1 MINDR
6 ANPGGGALPELTEAN
21 APDCRVRASKTE
33 RRPMRPADTNSTAWM
48 GTRQARRR
56 LRHSPGQ
63 RGIAKSALAS
73 KHTHERANA
82 DPDTARMRVFSHLHE
97 RGLDMAQLGRRQP
110 ALTRTDVQLPVSKA
124 RRLA

>member
-6 ANPGGGALPELTEAN
+6 ANPGVGALHDLTEAN
-21 APDCRVRASKTE
+21 APGCRVRASKTE
-33 RRPMRPADTNSTAWM
+33 RWPMRPADTNSTAWM

-56 LRHSPGQ
+56 LRHSPDQ
-63 RGIAKSALAS
+63 RSIAKSALAS
-73 KHTHERANA
+73 KHTHEHANS
-82 DPDTARMRVFSHLHE
+82 DPDTVRMRVFSHLYE

-110 ALTRTDVQLPVSKA
+110 ALTRTDAQLPVSKT

>member
-6 ANPGGGALPELTEAN
+6 ANPGGGALHELTEAN
-21 APDCRVRASKTE
+21 APGCRVRASKAE
-33 RRPMRPADTNSTAWM
+33 GRPMRPAGANSTAWM
-48 GTRQARRR
+48 WTRQARRR
-56 LRHSPGQ
+56 LRHSPDQ

-82 DPDTARMRVFSHLHE
+82 DHDTLRMRVFSHLHE
-97 RGLDMAQLGRRQP
+97 RGLDMAQPGRRRP

>member
-6 ANPGGGALPELTEAN
+6 ANPGGGSLDALTEVN
-21 APDCRVRASKTE
+21 APRCRVRASKAE
-33 RRPMRPADTNSTAWM
+33 KHPMRPAGANSTAWM
-48 GTRQARRR
+48 GTRQARRH

-63 RGIAKSALAS
+63 RRIAKSVLAS
-73 KHTHERANA
+73 KHPHERANA
-82 DPDTARMRVFSHLHE
+82 DPDTLRMRVFSHLHE
-97 RGLDMAQLGRRQP
+97 RGLDMAQAGRRRP